1 MSFDYKLLGKKFKEA
16 RESLLMSIEEVAKYL
31 ECDETYY
38 NGIESGNITSLD
50 GDTIILLS
58 QKFERDFR
66 YFVSGDYPSTESQ
79 VKELF
84 RQNSKLTKNDRISIQ
99 KFIRLCEEKYNLE
112 LALGKEKNFPI
123 DYSKKVF
130 KSDNHKYQGISVAYL
145 ERQRLNI
152 SDSIDDIYGKLREQK
167 IHIFRKALEDNNI
180 SGVYVKHPR
189 VGHCILINYSDD
201 IYRQNFSMAHEYGH
215 VLFDSDREQ
224 NISYFNKEK
233 DYVEIRA
240 NNFASNFLVPNDVI
254 DKFNRIYINNIK
266 FLKIE
271 ILNICRKY
279 YVSSKV
285 ILNRLISKKIISRD
299 AYKELIKDEELVIS
313 KMDKIDPELKDVS
326 INMKDRLGPMIKD
339 GVSIEYM
346 ELCRVAYQQDLISYG
361 KMIECLQMP
370 FESSKQLFDT
380 WDVFME
386 T

>member
-16 RESLLMSIEEVAKYL
+16 RESLLMSVEEVAKYL

-38 NGIESGNITSLD
+38 NGIENGNITSLD
-50 GDTIILLS
+50 GDTIILLA

-66 YFVSGDYPSTESQ
+66 YFVSGDYPSAESQ

-84 RQNSKLTKNDRISIQ
+84 RQNSKLTKKDRISIQ

-112 LALGKEKNFPI
+112 FILGKDKNLPI
-123 DYSKKVF
+123 DYSKKIF

-145 ERQRLNI
+145 ERERLNI

-180 SGVYVKHPR
+180 SGVYIKHPQ

-201 IYRQNFSMAHEYGH
+201 IYRQNFSMAHEYCH

-254 DKFNRIYINNIK
+254 DKFNTIDINNIK

-271 ILNICRKY
+271 ILNTCRKY
-279 YVSSKV
+279 HVSSKV
-285 ILNRLISKKIISRD
+285 ILNRLISKKIISSDR
-299 AYKELIKDEELVIS
+299 YKELIEDEELVIS
-313 KMDKIDPELKDVS
+313 KMDKMDPELRNVS
-326 INMKDRLGPMIKD
+326 INMKDRLGPMIKN
-339 GVSIEYM
+339 GISIEYM

-380 WDVFME
+380 WDVCME
-386 T
+386 I